1 MGELH
6 LEVYVERMR
15 REYGVDLVTVL
26 LKLLTNE
33 TITKKAEF
41 DYTHKK
47 QTGGQGQF
55 SRVAGYLEPI
65 PLEEGKELRVR
76 RQNCGWFYSSRVYQF
91 LR

>member
-1 MGELH
+1 VSYI

-15 REYGVDLVTVL
+15 REYGVDLVTGAPQVAYR
-26 LKLLTNE
+26 E

-55 SRVAGYLEPI
+55 SRVAGYL
-65 PLEEGKELRVR
+65 RAYR
-76 RQNCGWFYSSRVYQF
+76 S
-91 LR
+91 